1 MKRTDLWQKKR
12 SELPVNGNPDA
23 EWLQMRAMLD
33 KQMPVPNAVKKPFRL
48 KVPKWG
54 LHVFA
59 GISLVAAVYV
69 GSRLYFSKKHYDPEK
84 PGKEQT
90 HRDSVAPAAHDTS
103 LTRDTITTPAIG
115 TSGSPV
121 SAGTDPLLT
130 KYTKLKNNTTQKSNQ
145 KPIDSLRSPA
155 MLNVPAHRDT
165 SISPIEGAPP
175 KAVRDST
182 GPLNLKKNDIQ
193 KDTLNSGKKNQKK
206 TRRSKVSLFF

>member
-48 KVPKWG
+48 KMPKWG

-59 GISLVAAVYV
+59 GVSLVAAVYV
-69 GSRLYFSKKHYDPEK
+69 GSRLYFSKNHHDPEK

-90 HRDSVAPAAHDTS
+90 HHDSVAPAAHDTL
-103 LTRDTITTPAIG
+103 LTRDTITPATG
-115 TSGSPV
+115 PSTSGLPV
-121 SAGTDPLLT
+121 NAGTNAV
-130 KYTKLKNNTTQKSNQ
+130 YTKLKNDTTPKNNQ
-145 KPIDSLRSPA
+145 NPIDSLKSPA
-155 MLNVPAHRDT
+155 ILNGIAHRDT

-175 KAVRDST
+175 KVVRDST
-182 GPLNLKKNDIQ
+182 GPLNLEKNDIQ

-206 TRRSKVSLFF
+206 KRRSKLSLFF